1 MGDGILGVGM
11 DMIFVG
17 FCLVIWKELVD
28 LIRIGYVMGMVFF
41 FVFIVIYVIL
51 VGIEESVFIDY
62 W

>member
-11 DMIFVG
+11 DMIFIG

>member
-17 FCLVIWKELVD
+17 LYLVIWKELVD